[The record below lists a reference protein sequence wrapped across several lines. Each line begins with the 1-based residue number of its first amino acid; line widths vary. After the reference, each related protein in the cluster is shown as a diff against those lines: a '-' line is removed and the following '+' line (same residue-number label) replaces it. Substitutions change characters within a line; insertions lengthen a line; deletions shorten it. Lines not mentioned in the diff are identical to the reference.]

1 MKIGYSEMALHENQL
16 DWLTLLNSM
25 RIVSTDLISI
35 SKFIRDKKELM
46 LKSCILVPKQFSED
60 VDPELKVK
68 ILKNLVLRKF
78 LVNIVI
84 S

>member
-1 MKIGYSEMALHENQL
+1 MKIGYSEMALNENQL

-25 RIVSTDLISI
+25 RIVSTDLVSI

-60 VDPELKVK
+60 VDPELKVTTT
-68 ILKNLVLRKF
+68 ILVSVRIFFFYL
-78 LVNIVI
+78 